1 MQIAALSIII
11 DKKLRLNYPKGS
23 LNPMLSVGNVMHMPL
38 SVLRPTNTESI
49 AGLEK
54 W

>member
-1 MQIAALSIII
+1 MAELPI
-11 DKKLRLNYPKGS
+11 KLPGS
-23 LNPMLSVGNVMHMPL
+23 DVGSSVSAVNVMHMPL
-38 SVLRPTNTESI
+38 SVLRPTDSESI